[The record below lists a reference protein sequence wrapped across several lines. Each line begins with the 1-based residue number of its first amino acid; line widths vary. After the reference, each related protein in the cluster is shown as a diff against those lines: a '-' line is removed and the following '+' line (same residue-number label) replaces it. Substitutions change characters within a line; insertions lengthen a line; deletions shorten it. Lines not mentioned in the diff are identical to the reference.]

1 MSKPFRIEGKSG
13 WWIRYT
19 DEFGKR
25 RKKSF
30 EAHAAAEAAL
40 SLEKA
45 RVTEVKRGLRDPTP
59 PTKLYADLANY
70 WEEFKVPQ
78 KRSGS
83 DDTSMMKAHLRPFFA
98 ESGLKLADIGVAAV
112 DRYIAEKMMG
122 LKGKPIGIK
131 TINNHL
137 TLLITQLNLAFEL
150 RWIARMPRIK
160 KPKFRLFD
168 SDYSY
173 LRTKDE
179 IRRLLV
185 AAEGEGENVLV
196 LYSTAVYTGMR
207 AGELAGLRWDDVS
220 FETRLIAVQ
229 RSFEGPTKAGDVR
242 YVPILDVLL
251 PVLRRWRLKCPGQLV
266 FPNERGAMHQESA
279 RVFQEIFHRVLDA
292 ALFPKVQKN
301 GKTRRYIVFH
311 DLRHTFASHWVMNS
325 GDVFKLQKILG
336 HKDIKMTMRYAHLAP
351 AAYAADFGRLG
362 SEAPRVGEV
371 IALPVDLA
379 GRPLQEPAPNLAE
392 SPS

>member
-1 MSKPFRIEGKSG
+1 MSRPFRIEGKSG

-30 EAHAAAEAAL
+30 EAHADAEKAL
-40 SLEKA
+40 VAEKA

-59 PTKLYADLANY
+59 PTKTYADLADY
-70 WEEFKVPQ
+70 WTEFKVPQ

-83 DDTSMMKAHLRPFFA
+83 DDISMMKAHLRPFFGS
-98 ESGLKLADIGVAAV
+98 EKLGDIGVAAV
-112 DRYIAEKMMG
+112 DKYIAEKAMG
-122 LKGKPIGIK
+122 MNGKPIGKK

-137 TLLITQLNLAFEL
+137 TLLITQLNLAYEL

-173 LRTKDE
+173 LRTRDE
-179 IRRLLV
+179 IRRFLV
-185 AAEGEGENVLV
+185 AAEGEGEHVLV
-196 LYSTAVYTGMR
+196 LYTTAAYTGMR
-207 AGELAGLRWDDVS
+207 AGELAGLRWDDVN

-266 FPNERGAMHQESA
+266 FPNERGSMHQESA
-279 RVFQEIFHRVLDA
+279 RVFQEIFHRVLDEA
-292 ALFPKVQKN
+292 QFPKVEKN

-325 GDVFKLQKILG
+325 GDIFKLQKILG

-362 SEAPRVGEV
+362 AEAPRAGEV
-371 IALPVDLA
+371 L
-379 GRPLQEPAPNLAE
+379 PLQAAPLQDNAPKLAE
-392 SPS
+392 RGP

>member
-1 MSKPFRIEGKSG
+1 
-13 WWIRYT
+13 
-19 DEFGKR
+19 
-25 RKKSF
+25 
-30 EAHAAAEAAL
+30 
-40 SLEKA
+40 
-45 RVTEVKRGLRDPTP
+45 VKRGLRDPTP
-59 PTKLYADLANY
+59 PTKTYADLANY

-83 DDTSMMKAHLRPFFA
+83 DDISMMRAHLRPFFA

-112 DRYIAEKMMG
+112 DKYIAEKSMG
-122 LKGKPIGIK
+122 LKSRPVGIK

-137 TLLITQLNLAFEL
+137 TLLITQLNLAHEL
-150 RWIARMPRIK
+150 RWIVRMPRIK

-196 LYSTAVYTGMR
+196 LYATAIYTGMR
-207 AGELAGLRWDDVS
+207 AGELAGLHWDDVN

-251 PVLRRWRLKCPGQLV
+251 PILRRWRLRCPGQLV

-279 RVFQEIFHRVLDA
+279 RIFQEIFHRILDA
-292 ALFPKVQKN
+292 AQFPKVQRN

-311 DLRHTFASHWVMNS
+311 DLRHSFASHCVMNS
-325 GDVFKLQKILG
+325 GDVFKLQKTLG
-336 HKDIKMTMRYAHLAP
+336 HRDIKMTMRYAHLAP

-362 SEAPRVGEV
+362 SEAPRAGEV
-371 IALPVDLA
+371 LPLAALGEAVA
-379 GRPLQEPAPNLAE
+379 LQDHPPGLAE
-392 SPS
+392 RLR

>member
-13 WWIRYT
+13 WWIRTT

-25 RKKSF
+25 RKRSF
-30 EAHAAAEAAL
+30 EVHADAEKAL
-40 SLEKA
+40 VAEKA
-45 RVTEVKRGLRDPTP
+45 RVIEVQRGLRDPTP
-59 PTKLYADLANY
+59 PTKYYADLADY
-70 WEEFKVPQ
+70 WTELKVPQ

-83 DDTSMMKAHLRPFFA
+83 DDISMMNAHLRPFFG
-98 ESGLKLADIGVAAV
+98 EMKLGDIGVAAV
-112 DRYIAEKMMG
+112 DRYITEKTAGTAER
-122 LKGKPIGIK
+122 KPIGVK

-137 TLLITQLNLAFEL
+137 TLLITQLNLAYEL

-173 LRTKDE
+173 LRTREE

-207 AGELAGLRWDDVS
+207 AGELAGLRWDDVN

-229 RSFEGPTKAGDVR
+229 RSFDGPTKAGDVR

-279 RVFQEIFHRVLDA
+279 RVFQEIFHRVLDEA
-292 ALFPKVQKN
+292 QFPKVQKN
-301 GKTRRYIVFH
+301 GRTRRYIVFH

-362 SEAPRVGEV
+362 SEAPRAGEV
-371 IALPVDLA
+371 ISLPVDLA
-379 GRPLQEPAPNLAE
+379 GRPLQEPMPNLAE
-392 SPS
+392 LPS